1 MFERI
6 SSLALPALLIL
17 LWVLVIIRFIINRSA
32 PTKTV
37 KATVTDKQTVET
49 FSKYSG
55 NGNVTKYVVVFSAE
69 GKKKSF
75 YVSHFSYN
83 GYRINEKGTLKY
95 KGDRLISFH

>member
-1 MFERI
+1 MFEKI
-6 SSLALPALLIL
+6 AGLALPVLIAVV
-17 LWVLVIIRFIINRSA
+17 WVLAILHIIINKHA

-37 KATVTDKQTVET
+37 KATVIDKQIIET

-55 NGNVTKYVVVFSAE
+55 NGKQEKYVVVFSAE

-75 YVSHFSYN
+75 YVSQFSYG